1 MADNNTVR
9 LYNTILSRDR
19 EPQHTNNHLTVAMVD
34 MAINSQLMAA
44 MAATVDMATNSQL
57 MAAMEATAA
66 TGAMLNPSMEATAT
80 SNPFSTAAMEVITSS
95 L

>member
-66 TGAMLNPSMEATAT
+66 TIQEHKHFNHE
-80 SNPFSTAAMEVITSS
+80 NQCFSRSTPYLYAFRP
-95 L
+95 